1 MNNYIKLEKRYNI
14 CATDVINRENLV
26 KCLYSIFDN
35 KLDDLLE
42 MLKDNDIL
50 GLTYTGF
57 YTVGE
62 EVYIISAGLKIVTWY
77 KLYHIGRSF
86 STNLEN
92 LGELYLFFIKLKN
105 ELIEMEEL

>member
-1 MNNYIKLEKRYNI
+1 MKDFTELEKRYNI
-14 CATDVINRENLV
+14 CANDVINRVNLV
-26 KCLYSIFDN
+26 ICLKFIFDD

-50 GLTYTGF
+50 GLTYTGL
-57 YTVGE
+57 YTTGE
-62 EVYIISAGLKIVTWY
+62 EVYIISADLKIVTWY